1 MRSQNVGTKKA
12 THGAESGYT
21 LVEFVVTAIIISTV
35 TAMAILQI
43 LPTWRQNQSL
53 ASLNQVKAILRQA
66 RETAISER
74 RTIVVTFTNNNTI
87 NLFQVTEPGNTVAGT
102 AFLVAPIGQNVQFIS
117 YSGETDTPDGFG
129 LPTVP
134 AGTQFTGAV
143 GNMQFNTDGS
153 FGDSTGA
160 PVSGTVFL
168 GVPSMPASASAVTIM
183 GTTGR
188 VRSYRSTGNG
198 WWR

>member
-1 MRSQNVGTKKA
+1 MRRQNVNSGRSSQ
-12 THGAESGYT
+12 SGYT
-21 LVEFVVTAIIISTV
+21 LVEFCVTTIIIGLIAT
-35 TAMAILQI
+35 MAILQL

-53 ASLNQVKAILRQA
+53 AALNQVKTTLRQA

-87 NLFQVTEPGNTVAGT
+87 NLFQVTEPANSVSAN
-102 AFLVAPIGQNVQFIS
+102 AYLIAPIGGNVQFMTFT
-117 YSGETDTPDGFG
+117 GETDTPDAFG
-129 LPTVP
+129 LPAVP
-134 AGTQFTGAV
+134 TGTLFTAAV

-160 PVSGTVFL
+160 PISGTVFL
-168 GVPSMPASASAVTIM
+168 GVPNTPASASAVTIM

-188 VRSYRSTGNG
+188 IRSYRSTGNG